1 VTAPSSQAPSPLLWF
16 ARVLVA
22 FARRETSAISGY
34 RVSFLFRGF
43 SFAISV
49 LALAFLS
56 RLVGAAAN
64 PHLAEYGGDY
74 LTFAVVGLVVM
85 DFQQVA
91 VMNLSQ
97 RVRNSQIMGLFEA
110 ELATPVPP
118 WIVLGVGPAYELVL
132 AMFRSAVYFALIAV
146 VFGVSFPR
154 ASFATLALAAPLILG
169 AFGGIGLLAAATT
182 MLVRRS
188 NPVGTLLASASFLL
202 SGVAYPVSVLPA
214 GLRVLGQALPTTH
227 ALELVR
233 GALLRGASP
242 SELGTS
248 ILALALFAGLTIPLG
263 AALFV
268 FALRR
273 ARIDGSLS
281 HY

>member
-1 VTAPSSQAPSPLLWF
+1 MSRIAPAPSSLLWF
-16 ARVLVA
+16 ARVLAA
-22 FARRETSAISGY
+22 FARRELAAVAGY

-56 RLVGAAAN
+56 RLVGASAN
-64 PHLAEYGGDY
+64 PLLTEYGGDY
-74 LTFAVVGLVVM
+74 LTFAVIGLVVM
-85 DFQQVA
+85 DLQQVA
-91 VMNLSQ
+91 VNNLSQ

-110 ELATPVPP
+110 ELATPVPA
-118 WIVLGVGPAYELVL
+118 WIVLGVGPTYELALALLRSVL
-132 AMFRSAVYFALIAV
+132 YFALIRA
-146 VFGVSFPR
+146 VFGVSFPH
-154 ASFATLALAAPLILG
+154 ASFTTLALAAPLVLG
-169 AFGGIGLLAAATT
+169 AFGGIGMLAAATT

-188 NPVGTLLASASFLL
+188 NPVGALLASSSFLL

-214 GLRVLGQALPTTH
+214 GLRALGQALPTTH
-227 ALELVR
+227 ALDVVR
-233 GALLRGASP
+233 GALLRGATP
-242 SELGTS
+242 SELAS
-248 ILALALFAGLTIPLG
+248 SFLALGAFAGLAIPLG
-263 AALFV
+263 VGLFV